1 MMKHNHDYV
10 YNRWGTQKPS
20 PRTRKLYKENI
31 GTTIGG
37 AKLGGLLG
45 FAGVVGGDGV
55 GSEGVVGGGGDV
67 VRFKP
72 LGGLYTVSGVVG
84 ATKNKKTSL

>member
-1 MMKHNHDYV
+1 M
-10 YNRWGTQKPS
+10 
-20 PRTRKLYKENI
+20 YKENI
-31 GTTIGG
+31 DKTIGG

-55 GSEGVVGGGGDV
+55 GSEDVVGGGGDV
-67 VRFKP
+67 GRVKP

-84 ATKNKKTSL
+84 ATKNKKTLL